1 MTTTRSI
8 YKRARISPRKV
19 RLLADL
25 IRGQKVSDVLHILM
39 FQQSRAATHLTKTL
53 KSALA
58 NVENNLGENPD
69 DFIVKAI
76 SVDTAPTLKRI
87 KPRAKGRA
95 DHIAKRSCHITMEL
109 SN

>member
-1 MTTTRSI
+1 M
-8 YKRARISPRKV
+8 
-19 RLLADL
+19 ADL
-25 IRGQKVSDVLHILM
+25 IRGKKASDVLHILM
-39 FQQSRAATHLTKTL
+39 FQRNKAAAHLNKTL

-69 DFIVKAI
+69 DFVVSKI
-76 SVDTAPTLKRI
+76 SVDQATTMKRI

-95 DHIAKRSCHITMEL
+95 DRIAKRSCHITLEL